1 MEPIY
6 CLMITGKPGTI
17 QFARA
22 TSKLFLLQDYPN
34 KHLIII
40 NHDLT
45 ENVIDNSGNSDKRIF
60 ELLVSRKNKTLGDLR
75 NISLRYVPIGAY
87 FYTYDS
93 DDFSNINLL
102 SYLYNEAKINNAK
115 YVLMRNRLNFN
126 CNNNSLW
133 RSSDDRGNSILFG
146 LKNGKDDFQYS
157 SKDTLEDWGVKQL
170 GKRAI
175 IVNNPFHYYVRFVH
189 GNNTSPFVDPN
200 QSEAK
205 LNAGHYIEKPSEPND
220 YEYIKTFINH
230 FSDCCKTT

>member
-17 QFARA
+17 QFARTTA
-22 TSKLFLLQDYPN
+22 KLFLLQDYPN

-45 ENVIDNSGNSDKRIF
+45 ENVIFGNTVLEDKRIN
-60 ELLVSRKNKTLGDLR
+60 EMMVSKKNKTLGDLR
-75 NISLRYVPIGAY
+75 NISLKYVPIGAY

-102 SYLYNEAKINNAK
+102 SYLHNEAKKNNAK

-126 CNNNSLW
+126 RNNDSLW

-146 LKNGKDDFQYS
+146 LKTGENDFQYS

-170 GKRAI
+170 GNHAV

-189 GNNTSPFVDPN
+189 ENNTSPFVDPN

-205 LNAGHYIEKPSEPND
+205 LNAGHYIEKPSEPDD
-220 YEYIKTFINH
+220 YEYMKTFINH
-230 FSDCCKTT
+230 FSEC